1 MKKILNI
8 KIEKNLYLLS
18 WLALL
23 VLGFIFTWNL
33 ERIFPAHYFYDSK
46 TILNMIK
53 IKDFYDGSGDSYG
66 LTAYIFSF
74 IPIKTLQNYNIFIYI
89 VFLSFFINLI
99 LKVPR
104 TLKFYVLNFI
114 YLFLA
119 IIHLLRPGK
128 EFLQLMI
135 LGLCYFYKK
144 YTPIFLIIGGIIFR
158 QYLILQAGIYVVIWI
173 LINKKNK
180 KMWFMIII
188 ISFVVINIKFSELM
202 FKILSV
208 RDVVNQYRIGALD
221 AKTII
226 LNIFQGE
233 SIVMYY
239 MSYLINFFRL
249 LFPIELLFKN
259 INYIPYVIFQ
269 VCFSLKLWNWKT
281 ILKNEYVILLYS
293 YILVSVIFEPDF
305 GSFLRHTIP
314 YFIFILYLEE
324 KDEGNIV
331 YNQ

>member
-18 WLALL
+18 WLVLL
-23 VLGFIFTWNL
+23 ILGFIFIWNL
-33 ERIFPAHYFYDSK
+33 ENIFLDKYFYDSK
-46 TILNMIK
+46 AILNMIK

-66 LTAYIFSF
+66 ITAYIFSF

-104 TLKFYVLNFI
+104 TLKTYILNFI

-119 IIHLLRPGK
+119 IIYLLRPGK
-128 EFLQLMI
+128 ELLQLVI
-135 LGLCYFYKK
+135 LVLCYFYKK

-158 QYLILQAGIYVVIWI
+158 QYLILQAGIYVGIWI
-173 LINKKNK
+173 LVNNKNRKV
-180 KMWFMIII
+180 WFIVLIIL
-188 ISFVVINIKFSELM
+188 FVVINLKFSELI
-202 FKILSV
+202 FKIFSV
-208 RDVVNQYRIGALD
+208 RDVVNQYRIGSLD

-226 LNIFQGE
+226 LNIFQGD
-233 SIVMYY
+233 SIALYY
-239 MSYLINFFRL
+239 MNYLINFFRL

-259 INYIPYVIFQ
+259 INYVPYVIFQ
-269 VCFSLKLWNWKT
+269 SWFSLKLWNLKK

-314 YFIFILYLEE
+314 YFIFIIKLLE
-324 KDEGNIV
+324 KN
-331 YNQ
+331 Y